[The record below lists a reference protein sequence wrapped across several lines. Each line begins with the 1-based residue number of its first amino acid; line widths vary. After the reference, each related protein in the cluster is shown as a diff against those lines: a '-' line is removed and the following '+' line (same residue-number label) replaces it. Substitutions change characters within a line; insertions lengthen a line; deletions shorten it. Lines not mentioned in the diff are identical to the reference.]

1 MKNPCVER
9 GPFLLSEDFSHRR
22 EENVMSVSC
31 KSFREK
37 LHCVVDQVTDY
48 FTRADQA
55 RDHSLGLQR
64 KIIKHCSLSIRAF
77 HRQEFEE
84 GERLLGE
91 ARNYLD
97 QAVEALKDFP
107 EVYQSG
113 FLQDAQKE
121 YAEASFTRALIKGA
135 DLPTPEELRVE
146 FAPYLNGL
154 GEAVGEMRRYTLDR
168 IRAGDLEESERV
180 LDLMDEIY
188 CVLIGVDFPD
198 AITRG
203 LRRNTDLAR
212 GCLERTRG
220 DLTNHFDRL
229 RVERAL
235 RFIEEHS
242 VRLQNH

>member
-1 MKNPCVER
+1 M
-9 GPFLLSEDFSHRR
+9 SES
-22 EENVMSVSC
+22 SP
-31 KSFREK
+31 SFREQ
-37 LHCVVDQVTDY
+37 LTEVVDQVTDY
-48 FTRADQA
+48 FTRADKA
-55 RDHSLGLQR
+55 RDQSLGLQR

-77 HRQEFEE
+77 HRQELED
-84 GERLLGE
+84 GERLLAT
-91 ARNYLD
+91 ARDLLD
-97 QAVEALKDFP
+97 QAGDALRDFP

-121 YAEASFTRALIKGA
+121 YAEACFTKAFITRST
-135 DLPTPEELRVE
+135 LPTPEQLRVE

-154 GEAVGEMRRYTLDR
+154 GEAVGEMRRYSLDR
-168 IRAGDLEESERV
+168 IRAGDLQESERT

-188 CVLIGVDFPD
+188 CALIGVDFPD

-235 RFIEEHS
+235 AYIEENS
-242 VRLQNH
+242 TRLHQNSPPVDVG

>member
-1 MKNPCVER
+1 
-9 GPFLLSEDFSHRR
+9 
-22 EENVMSVSC
+22 MSVTGPN
-31 KSFREK
+31 FRER
-37 LHCVVDQVTDY
+37 LHCAVDQVTEY

-84 GERLLGE
+84 GERLLSE

-97 QAVEALKDFP
+97 QAADALRDFP

-121 YAEASFTRALIKGA
+121 YAEARFTQALITA
-135 DLPTPEELRVE
+135 RDLPTPDEIRVE

-154 GEAVGEMRRYTLDR
+154 GEAVGEMRRYALDR
-168 IRAGDLEESERV
+168 IRAGDLEEAERV

-220 DLTNHFDRL
+220 DLTNHFDRM

-235 RFIEEHS
+235 QYIETHS
-242 VRLQNH
+242 ARMDRPQS